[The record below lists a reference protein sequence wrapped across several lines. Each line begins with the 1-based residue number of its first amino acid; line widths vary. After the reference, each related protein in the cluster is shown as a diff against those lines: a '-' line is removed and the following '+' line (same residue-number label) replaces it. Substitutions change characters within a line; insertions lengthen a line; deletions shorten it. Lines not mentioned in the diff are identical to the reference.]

1 MLISILR
8 LRPRAVI
15 AAATLTLVA
24 AASASG
30 QAKLNK
36 YGYPEKHAPRPTS
49 QAITPEDLMTRLYIF
64 ADDSMQGRQ
73 FGRVGNMK
81 GTNYIADEVK
91 RLGLLP
97 AGDNGTYFQKLP
109 MIQRHFTDK
118 STMTVDGATL
128 KFNSDFVPTPTP
140 RAPKPI
146 MNAEVIFGGTAGDTT
161 TMISPDQA
169 AGKFV
174 ILLPAPGAGG
184 GGQRGGGARG
194 GAGGGGNVC
203 ANLLNPGAGGV
214 AGGPARG
221 GFPAGFG
228 GGGGAGAARFANAV
242 AIATIDLDLV
252 PIGDRGFFNMPT
264 AQAQQIPNTGTR
276 PVVVI
281 KNGQVATLLNGV
293 VVSGQLPAGM
303 TGQQVQQAM
312 DSART
317 DSLAR
322 MARTA
327 SATALERVRGCAV
340 TDSIAVS
347 HGATSIMGA
356 GGLAAA
362 EAAVAA
368 TAVGGGRGGAGGG
381 GGGGRGGRGAVDP
394 NAPAPTAS
402 IRVTKAAA
410 EKLLG
415 RLADGMTMGAI
426 GKTVSANLD
435 FEERDASDWARNVV
449 AIVPGSDPSL
459 KGQYVLV
466 SAHNDHV
473 GFGIN
478 VADHDSLKAVNDAR
492 MALQLVKKPGD
503 LVPATQAELAAI
515 TVNVD
520 SLHKI
525 RPARKDSISNGADD
539 DGSGSIAI
547 LEIAEYIAKMP
558 VKPKRTTLFVWQT
571 GEEAG
576 LNGSAYFATHP
587 TVPVDSIVADIN
599 IDMIGRGRAEDIPG
613 GGPTYVA
620 VVGSGFLSADVAQIV
635 ASTNLKQ
642 KTPLNLD
649 PKFDV
654 FTNWGGYN
662 NIYGRS
668 DHFNYARQCIPI
680 AFFFT
685 GLHGDYHQRTD
696 EPQYIDYPHYSLI
709 TNYIRDVI
717 VELDNRALR
726 PSLDKACTRA

>member
-1 MLISILR
+1 
-8 LRPRAVI
+8 VI
-15 AAATLTLVA
+15 GAATLILVA

-30 QAKLNK
+30 QVKLNK

-73 FGRVGNMK
+73 FGRIGNMK
-81 GTNYIADEVK
+81 GTNYIAGEVK

-97 AGDNGTYFQKLP
+97 AGDGGTYFQKLP
-109 MIQRHFTDK
+109 MILQHFTEK

-128 KFNSDFVPTPTP
+128 KFNTDFVPLPTT

-146 MNAEVIFGGTAGDTT
+146 QNAQVIFGGTAGDTT

-174 ILLPAPGAGG
+174 VLLPAPGQAGG
-184 GGQRGGGARG
+184 GGGRGGRG
-194 GAGGGGNVC
+194 GAGAPGGSNNC
-203 ANLLNPGAGGV
+203 AATLLTPGAGG
-214 AGGPARG
+214 AFGPPGRG
-221 GFPAGFG
+221 GFGAAF
-228 GGGGAGAARFANAV
+228 GAGNAAAARFASAV
-242 AIATIDLDLV
+242 AIATIDLDAVLV
-252 PIGDRGFFNMPT
+252 GDRGFLNMPT
-264 AQAQQIPNTGTR
+264 ARPQAIPSTGTH
-276 PVVVI
+276 PVVII
-281 KNGQVATLLNGV
+281 KDGQVATLQNGA
-293 VVSGQLPAGM
+293 VVSGHLPSGM
-303 TGQQVQQAM
+303 TAQQVQQMM
-312 DSART
+312 DSIRT

-322 MARTA
+322 MARNA
-327 SATALERVRGCAV
+327 NAGALERVRACALI
-340 TDSIAVS
+340 DSIAVS
-347 HGATSIMGA
+347 HGATSMMGP
-356 GGLAAA
+356 GGISAA
-362 EAAVAA
+362 ETAATTAVAN
-368 TAVGGGRGGAGGG
+368 VGGGRGA

-394 NAPAPTAS
+394 NAPALAAS
-402 IRVTKAAA
+402 IRITKATA

-415 RLADGMTMGAI
+415 RSAEGATVGAT

-449 AIVPGSDPSL
+449 AIVPGSDPTL
-459 KGQYVLV
+459 KGEYVLV
-466 SAHNDHV
+466 SAHNDHI
-473 GFGIN
+473 GFNTN
-478 VADHDSLKAVNDAR
+478 VADHDSLKAFNDIR
-492 MALQLVKKPGD
+492 TALAISKRPGD
-503 LVPATQAELAAI
+503 LAQQPEIAGELAAI
-515 TVNVD
+515 HINVD

-539 DGSGSIAI
+539 DGSGSMAI

-558 VKPKRTTLFVWQT
+558 VKPKRSTLFVWQT

-587 TVPVDSIVADIN
+587 TVPADSIVADIN

-613 GGPTYVA
+613 GGPTYVG
-620 VVGSGFLSADVAQIV
+620 VVGSGFLSKDLAQIV
-635 ASTNLKQ
+635 AATNLKQ
-642 KTPLNLD
+642 KQPLNLD
-649 PKFDV
+649 SKFDLP
-654 FTNWGGYN
+654 TIWPGYN

-717 VELDNRALR
+717 LELDNRAQR
-726 PSLDKACTRA
+726 PSLDKPCTRA